1 MALQVRKVKDRPVD
15 KEILF
20 EFDEDALL
28 VANGGRPFSR
38 KGVISVCAS
47 HLSDKQLG
55 GVTDHFDADDK
66 QLVQAIRC
74 NELAHYKDPNR
85 VTSDSN
91 NERETTRDYTGRF
104 VWELLQNADD
114 AMGEGRSS
122 DVLIGSKGL
131 GFKAVL
137 EVTDEPEIH
146 SGPFHFLFSA
156 TKTQELLKKER
167 LHTNPP
173 PLTFRIPHECEP
185 GNRVRELLD
194 AGYAT
199 VMRLPFRTEETE
211 RAAMDQLRDLDALFL
226 FLAQELSCVRI
237 RVPEGETVH
246 DVTRSEPRLSNG
258 NVKLSTRGPN
268 GSSSILW
275 RRWVQCRPAPTDT
288 SKQLTVA
295 ICLPLTKQG
304 DAIPHSTNV
313 PFHVFFPTE
322 EDTGTRALIHAS
334 LDLEYNRKRVRKG
347 EYDANILQEFSELF
361 QDVLN
366 DIPARTALEA
376 FGKIASEYGNSPL
389 LRLQKKIRGTLSE
402 TPFIPIIGGG
412 RVKPGEVQLW
422 QDRLG
427 FVLQDKTQQVQDE
440 YLLVPELSDL
450 KNVLKGFDA
459 QDIKDE
465 DYIWLL
471 RYCRNNSLEEC
482 LASWRVFA
490 EGGLKRV
497 SSEYSDHEELL
508 KVPCWWTETGAARA
522 LNGTRPLLFA
532 RPEGWPDWLPADSLH
547 PSMRKVLEQWETKDE
562 IPEIWRELIPGWLLK
577 QREEYLHDV
586 LLPFVA
592 KWDDERWEADG
603 WRALRQVLSWS
614 VNRKFEN
621 VLPWIKDTDGNQE
634 EKRRAQA
641 ARMLRIPIDK
651 GWLLASDCYAGKD
664 WDGPP
669 TFDRFFASVK
679 ARGIVRP
686 FQKWPNRI
694 RKGTD
699 KGQWKALLRWAGV
712 SWEPKVRCVEDLP
725 DHYLVENYRSDS
737 KVQAYTYWIRD
748 WEIESFSE
756 YIQNTNDE
764 DKPAR
769 VIRTMLS
776 LAEAVRKHKA
786 IYMYYKEKHPYRY
799 ANFADYQLRHEAWL
813 PCKPALFGGGRQ
825 VAPYDAFLPGE
836 GIPGLL
842 PEVDRSGIGNEE
854 WFQCILRELRSL
866 GVRNQLPEDPTK
878 WHEWMRELPKLA
890 EQLAESERKIP
901 DRGEEAGGLYR
912 AADALYRGYLKLE
925 WESRD
930 DLYRR
935 YLKPAWENEFPEDI
949 DIPCLAWEND
959 RETLMFS
966 PPSEVYYV
974 DEPHFDEVRQDILRK
989 GYKLFIVRLDAGSK
1003 APERLGVRRLSDM
1016 LSAEPQYDEMTE
1028 LESQKLL
1035 QSYRERHHGLSVAAS
1050 LPKPLPEELNII
1062 AVRGL
1067 RLKLTANGKSVTD
1080 VQVLS
1085 WRSKDGKLLINLN
1098 KDRWRAL
1105 GHGLAARVSDAEN
1118 KASLF
1123 ENLLRE
1129 SDKEGYLDRLRQEG
1143 VTEDDIREAE
1153 NAWPLG
1159 EPSEQGTDDD
1169 GLQGQKP
1176 SQELTSSIGSSQG
1189 TAPGSQNPQEETP
1202 QTSHPETSGGGG
1214 GRPSGNPTPGNG
1226 ALRPRPETGL
1236 AAEDWLYERLKRIF
1250 SQVDRHVRDDE
1261 NRESDFVISS
1271 GRRKFHIEVK
1281 HTANRPGTFHW
1292 SGLQCEKARDFEG
1305 KSDEYVMAIL
1315 FPNGEQD
1322 YEIRWIWRPL
1332 DELRKASREVQWA
1345 GDSGYDPVNIDSWDV
1360 AEGQPPNVPTKRYEF
1375 RIKLNDETLE
1385 AFQRDTEA
1393 LKALSNK
1400 ING

>member
-1 MALQVRKVKDRPVD
+1 MD

-20 EFDEDALL
+20 ELDEDALL

-38 KGVISVCAS
+38 TGVISVCAS
-47 HLSDKQLG
+47 HLSDKHLG
-55 GVTDHFDADDK
+55 GVTDHFDDADDK
-66 QLVQAIRC
+66 QLVRAIRC

-156 TKTQELLKKER
+156 TRTQELLKKEG

-173 PLTFRIPHECEP
+173 PLTFRIPHKCEP

-226 FLAQELSCVRI
+226 LLAQELSCVRI

-258 NVKLSTRGPN
+258 NVKLSTRDSS

-275 RRWVQCRPAPTDT
+275 QRWVQCRPAPTDT

-334 LDLEYNRKRVRKG
+334 LDLAHNRKRVRKG

-376 FGKIASEYGNSPL
+376 FGKIASGDRNSHL
-389 LRLQKKIRGTLSE
+389 MRLKKKIRGTLSE
-402 TPFIPIIGGG
+402 TPFVPIIGGG

-422 QDRLG
+422 QGRLG
-427 FVLQDKTQQVQDE
+427 FVLRDEAQQVRDA
-440 YLLVPELSDL
+440 YLLVPELSDM
-450 KNVLKGFDA
+450 KNVLRDFDA
-459 QDIKDE
+459 QDIE
-465 DYIWLL
+465 DKAYICLL
-471 RYCRNNSLEEC
+471 RYCRNDSLEEC

-497 SSEYSDHEELL
+497 SSVSSYHEELL
-508 KVPCWWTETGAARA
+508 KVPCWWTETGVARA

-562 IPEIWRELIPGWLLK
+562 IPEIWRELISGRLLK
-577 QREEYLHDV
+577 QREEYLYDV

-614 VNRKFEN
+614 SLNRRFES
-621 VLPWIKDTDGNQE
+621 VAPWVEYIDGNQE

-641 ARMLRIPIDK
+641 AKMLRIPTAK

-669 TFDRFFASVK
+669 TFDRFFVSVK
-679 ARGIVRP
+679 ARGLVRP
-686 FQKWPNRI
+686 FQRWPNRI

-712 SWEPKVRCVEDLP
+712 SWEPKARRVVGLP
-725 DHYLVENYRSDS
+725 DHCLVENYE
-737 KVQAYTYWIRD
+737 K
-748 WEIESFSE
+748 ESFDE
-756 YIQNTNDE
+756 WLCDWQIEFFPECIHNTNDCN
-764 DKPAR
+764 DPAS
-769 VIRTMLS
+769 VIRTMLP
-776 LAEAVRKHKA
+776 LADAVKKYRATFYRTYYYRKKKKRS
-786 IYMYYKEKHPYRY
+786 YNK
-799 ANFADYQLRHEAWL
+799 ANFADCQLRHEEWL
-813 PCKPALFGGGRQ
+813 PCKPALFHAGRR
-825 VAPYDAFLPGE
+825 VAPCNAFLPGK
-836 GIPGLL
+836 GLRGLL
-842 PEVDRSGIGNEE
+842 PEVDKSGVGDKE
-854 WFQCILRELRSL
+854 WFQRILPELSSL
-866 GVRNQLPEDPTK
+866 GVRDQLPDDPTD

-890 EQLAESERKIP
+890 EQLEESERKVP
-901 DRGEEAGGLYR
+901 ERGEEAGGLYR

-925 WESRD
+925 SEND
-930 DLYRR
+930 GEEAGALYRR
-935 YLKPAWENEFPEDI
+935 HLKLESENEFPEGI
-949 DIPCLAWEND
+949 DIPCLAWQDN

-974 DEPHFDEVRQDILRK
+974 DESHFDEVRQDILRK
-989 GYKLFIVRLDAGSK
+989 GYKLFIVRLDAGNS

-1016 LSAEPQYDEMTE
+1016 LSAEPQYDELAE
-1028 LESQKLL
+1028 PESQKLL
-1035 QSYRERHHGLSVAAS
+1035 QSYSERHHGLSVAAS
-1050 LPKPLPEELNII
+1050 LTKPLPKELNII

-1085 WRSKDGKLLINLN
+1085 WRSKDGALLINLD
-1098 KDRWRAL
+1098 KDKWRAL
-1105 GHGLAARVSDAEN
+1105 GHGLAARVADSED
-1118 KASLF
+1118 KSSLF

-1169 GLQGQKP
+1169 GLQGQKL

-1189 TAPGSQNPQEETP
+1189 TAPGSQNPQGETP
-1202 QTSHPETSGGGG
+1202 QTSHPETGGGG
-1214 GRPSGNPTPGNG
+1214 GVRPSGNPTPGNG

-1236 AAEDWLYERLKRIF
+1236 AAEDWLDEKLRKVF
-1250 SQVDRHVRDDE
+1250 SQVERRVRDDE

-1281 HTANRPGTFHW
+1281 HTASRPGTFYW

-1305 KSDEYVMAIL
+1305 KSDDYVMAIL
-1315 FPNGEQD
+1315 FPDGEQD

-1332 DELRKASREVQWA
+1332 DDLRKASREVQWA

-1375 RIKLNDETLE
+1375 RIKLNDETLK
-1385 AFQRDTEA
+1385 AFQKDTEA
-1393 LKALSNK
+1393 LEELRNK

>member
-1 MALQVRKVKDRPVD
+1 MD

-20 EFDEDALL
+20 EFDEDALFI
-28 VANGGRPFSR
+28 ANGGRPFSR
-38 KGVISVCAS
+38 TGVISVCAS
-47 HLSDKQLG
+47 HLSDKHLG
-55 GVTDHFDADDK
+55 GVTDHFDDADDK
-66 QLVQAIRC
+66 QLVWAIRC

-91 NERETTRDYTGRF
+91 DERETTRDYTGRL

-156 TKTQELLKKER
+156 TRTQELLKKEG

-173 PLTFRIPHECEP
+173 PLTFRIPHKCEP
-185 GNRVRELLD
+185 GNRVRELMD

-199 VMRLPFRTEETE
+199 VMRLSFRTEETE

-226 FLAQELSCVRI
+226 LLAQELSCVRI

-246 DVTRSEPRLSNG
+246 DVTRSEPGLSNG

-268 GSSSILW
+268 SSSSILW

-334 LDLEYNRKRVRKG
+334 LDLEHNRKRVRKG

-376 FGKIASEYGNSPL
+376 FGKIASEAGNSTL
-389 LRLQKKIRGTLSE
+389 MRLQKKIRGTLSE
-402 TPFIPIIGGG
+402 TPFVPIIGGG

-427 FVLQDKTQQVQDE
+427 FVLRDEAQQVR
-440 YLLVPELSDL
+440 YACLLVPELSDM
-450 KNVLKGFDA
+450 KNVLRGFDA
-459 QDIKDE
+459 QDIE
-465 DYIWLL
+465 DKAYICLL
-471 RYCRNNSLEEC
+471 RYCRNDSLEEC
-482 LASWRVFA
+482 LVSWRVFA

-497 SSEYSDHEELL
+497 SSVSSDHEELL

-522 LNGTRPLLFA
+522 LDGTRPLLLA
-532 RPEGWPDWLPADSLH
+532 RPEGWPDWLSADSLH
-547 PSMRKVLEQWETKDE
+547 PSMRKVLEQWKTKDE
-562 IPEIWRELIPGWLLK
+562 IFEIWKELISGRLLK

-592 KWDDERWEADG
+592 KWDDERWESDG

-614 VNRKFEN
+614 SLNRRFES
-621 VLPWIKDTDGNQE
+621 VAPWVEYIDGNQE
-634 EKRRAQA
+634 EKRRAQVA
-641 ARMLRIPIDK
+641 KMLRIPTDK
-651 GWLLASDCYAGKD
+651 GWLIASDCYAGKD

-669 TFDRFFASVK
+669 TFDRFFVSVRD
-679 ARGIVRP
+679 RGIVRP
-686 FQKWPNRI
+686 FQRWLNRV

-712 SWEPKVRCVEDLP
+712 SWEPKVRRVVGLP
-725 DHYLVENYRSDS
+725 NHCLVKTYKKESFYRWL
-737 KVQAYTYWIRD
+737 YD
-748 WEIESFSE
+748 WQIESFPE
-756 YIQNTNDE
+756 CIHNINDGN
-764 DKPAR
+764 DSAS
-769 VIRTMLS
+769 VIRTMLP
-776 LAEAVRKHKA
+776 LADAVKKYGAAFYSTYYYSRKKKRN
-786 IYMYYKEKHPYRY
+786 YNK
-799 ANFADYQLRHEAWL
+799 ANFADYQLRYEAWL
-813 PCKPALFGGGRQ
+813 PCERTLFHANRR
-825 VAPYDAFLPGE
+825 VAPCDVFLPGE
-836 GIPGLL
+836 GLRGLL
-842 PEVDRSGIGNEE
+842 PFEVDKSGVGNEE
-854 WFQCILRELRSL
+854 WFQRILPELRNL
-866 GVRNQLPEDPTK
+866 GVRNQLPEDPTD
-878 WHEWMRELPKLA
+878 WHEWMRKLPKLA
-890 EQLAESERKIP
+890 EQLEESERKVP
-901 DRGEEAGGLYR
+901 ERGEEAGGLYR

-925 WESRD
+925 WGNED
-930 DLYRR
+930 APYRR
-935 YLKPAWENEFPEDI
+935 YLKPRWENEFPEGT
-949 DIPCLAWEND
+949 DIPCLAWEDD
-959 RETLMFS
+959 RETLMFA

-974 DEPHFDEVRQDILRK
+974 DESHFDEVRQDILRK
-989 GYKLFIVRLDAGSK
+989 GYKLFIVRLDAGNS

-1016 LSAEPQYDEMTE
+1016 LSAESQYDEPAE
-1028 LESQKLL
+1028 LESQELL
-1035 QSYRERHHGLSVAAS
+1035 QSYSERRHGLSVAAS
-1050 LPKPLPEELNII
+1050 LTKPLPEELNII

-1085 WRSKDGKLLINLN
+1085 WRSKDGALLINLD
-1098 KDRWRAL
+1098 KDKWRAL
-1105 GHGLAARVSDAEN
+1105 GHGLAARVADAEDES
-1118 KASLF
+1118 SLF

-1129 SDKEGYLDRLRQEG
+1129 SNKEGYLDRLRQEG

-1153 NAWPLG
+1153 NAWPLS

-1189 TAPGSQNPQEETP
+1189 TAPGSQNPQGETP
-1202 QTSHPETSGGGG
+1202 QTSHPETGGGG
-1214 GRPSGNPTPGNG
+1214 GVRPSGNPTSGNG

-1250 SQVDRHVRDDE
+1250 IQVERHARDDE

-1271 GRRKFHIEVK
+1271 DGRKFHIEVK
-1281 HTANRPGTFHW
+1281 HTASRPGTFYW

-1305 KSDEYVMAIL
+1305 KSDDYVMAIL
-1315 FPNGEQD
+1315 FPNGEQE

-1385 AFQRDTEA
+1385 AFQRDTETLEA
-1393 LKALSNK
+1393 LQNK